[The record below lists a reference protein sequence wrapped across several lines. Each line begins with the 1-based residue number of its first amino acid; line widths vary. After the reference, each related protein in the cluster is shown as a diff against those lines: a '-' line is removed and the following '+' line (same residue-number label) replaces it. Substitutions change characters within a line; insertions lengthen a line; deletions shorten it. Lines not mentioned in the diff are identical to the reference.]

1 MKLKTIT
8 LASLEKED
16 LEEQMLKVVE
26 EGREAVDAFF
36 SYNNAKNEENR
47 LHLISELYDIIQ
59 AAAGALWIV
68 EGGVSMN
75 NEHIEK
81 MEQYE
86 ATGRIN
92 NKAREE

>member
-8 LASLEKED
+8 LADLEKTN
-16 LEEQMLKVVE
+16 LEEQMLKVIE
-26 EGREAVDAFF
+26 EEEEAVDAFF

-47 LHLISELYDIIQ
+47 LHLISELYDLIQ

-68 EGGVSMN
+68 EGGISMN

-81 MEQYE
+81 IEGYV
-86 ATGRIN
+86 ATGRTN
-92 NKAREE
+92 NKARGE